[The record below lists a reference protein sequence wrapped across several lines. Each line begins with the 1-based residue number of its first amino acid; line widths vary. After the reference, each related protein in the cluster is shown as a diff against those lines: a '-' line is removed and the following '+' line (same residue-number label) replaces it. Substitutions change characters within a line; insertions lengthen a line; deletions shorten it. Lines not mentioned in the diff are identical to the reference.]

1 MELLKLRRIIWAQI
15 IQLLNGKIMV
25 KRIEKRQKYILDI
38 IKYVISRVLVY
49 IIISN
54 LEKVS
59 IFS

>member
-1 MELLKLRRIIWAQI
+1 MRRIIWAQI

-49 IIISN
+49 IIINN
-54 LEKVS
+54 LEKLS
-59 IFS
+59 TIS

>member
-1 MELLKLRRIIWAQI
+1 
-15 IQLLNGKIMV
+15 MV

-54 LEKVS
+54 LYFICNPFLFNNV
-59 IFS
+59 IVYQFYRHNIAFLQ

>member
-1 MELLKLRRIIWAQI
+1 
-15 IQLLNGKIMV
+15 MV
-25 KRIEKRQKYILDI
+25 KRIAKRQKYILDI